1 MRNRKILY
9 VIIVILTLGL
19 FITFFLFLK
28 EKRRNNILP
37 EVTQLLS
44 ILTKDVY
51 TNIDER
57 FADYDQLSQW
67 IKEDVDSFYIYSEYK
82 PIYHSKQFK
91 GFYRRHTEYSLD
103 ADKQL
108 FELIELCQTSSSKD
122 FTFLKK
128 LVDFVFITRMER
140 LKLEN
145 FCLFDGVG
153 VNVFPQKDTILKGEE
168 YIASIDYAVDFFQ
181 TVPTMVI
188 DGDTVPTQ
196 RNIQTFKEIPQKSG
210 KVKHECTITFNQQGH
225 FLKLPFTIEYYVK

>member
-1 MRNRKILY
+1 MKNRKILY

-19 FITFFLFLK
+19 FVTFYLFLK

-82 PIYHSKQFK
+82 PIYRSKQFK
-91 GFYRRHTEYSLD
+91 DFYRRYTEYSLD
-103 ADKQL
+103 ADEQL
-108 FELIELCQTSSSKD
+108 FKLIELSQTSSSKD

-168 YIASIDYAVDFFQ
+168 YIASIDYAAVFFQ
-181 TVPTMVI
+181 TIPTMTI
-188 DGDTVPTQ
+188 DGDTVPTN
-196 RNIQTFKEIPQKSG
+196 RNSQVFKEIPQKSG
-210 KVKHECTITFNQQGH
+210 KVRHECTITFNQQGH
-225 FLKLPFTIEYYVK
+225 FLELPFTIEYYVN